1 MKATVAAL
9 SVLCVALGLWYASF
23 YGKPNKKKALAVK
36 TAASLTFTV
45 VGIICLA
52 MAPSP
57 YGRVILAALI
67 VGAVADV
74 ILGTRFVFPNHKQ
87 KFFLA
92 GTAVFAAGHIIYVV
106 ALNMLGN
113 VDVLFYVIGIAL
125 GIIICGLPMLLK
137 KAHYGRLRVAM
148 FGYAV
153 ILGIMVMCA
162 LSCAFN
168 GHVQVFVAAS
178 MFALS
183 DMLLLLITF
192 VKGNAALNTI
202 NLFTYYAAQA
212 LFGMSVLTI

>member
-9 SVLCVALGLWYASF
+9 SVLCVVLGLWYASF
-23 YGKPNKKKALAVK
+23 YGKSNKKKALVVK

-52 MAPSP
+52 AAPSP

-74 ILGTRFVFPNHKQ
+74 ILGTRFVFPSHKQ

-106 ALNMLGN
+106 ALNMLGD
-113 VDVLFYVIGIAL
+113 VDVVFYVIGIAL

-168 GHVQVFVAAS
+168 GHIQVFVAAA

-192 VKGNAALNTI
+192 VKGNVALNTI

-212 LFGMSVLTI
+212 LFGMSVLTV